1 MSEGGLQGYRPPFSF
16 NHPNFNYGE
25 FAIIKHEPGLI
36 IDSPM
41 SMPIE
46 GLGLKLR
53 LIVPRFSWC
62 IQDCSLTSL
71 SISGNIRDWWW
82 KSHTNLTHPGK
93 YFRPSKVKIMRPTSP
108 K

>member
-1 MSEGGLQGYRPPFSF
+1 MSEGGLQGCRPPFSF

-62 IQDCSLTSL
+62 IPDCSLTSL
-71 SISGNIRDWWW
+71 SISGNIRDWW
-82 KSHTNLTHPGK
+82 H
-93 YFRPSKVKIMRPTSP
+93 
-108 K
+108 